1 MNLQESGEMYL
12 ETLYILSKDQDV
24 VRSIDL
30 ANAMGYSK
38 PSISRAVHNL
48 QDQGFLLMGDD
59 GRLELTDKGLQ
70 VAQIMFDRHVFFSN
84 YFIAIGVEPRRA
96 IEDACSLEHVI
107 SQETY
112 ERMKEHIN
120 TVMKWDDK
128 DHYTEYM
135 KNKQDFE

>member
-12 ETLYILSKDQDV
+12 ETLHILSKDQDI

-48 QDQGFLLMGDD
+48 QDQGFLTMGED
-59 GRLELTDKGLQ
+59 GRLELTDKGLG
-70 VAQIMFDRHVFFSN
+70 VAQTIFDRHVFFSN
-84 YFIAIGVEPRRA
+84 YFIAICVEPRKA

-112 ERMKEHIN
+112 EHMKKHIN
-120 TVMKWDDK
+120 TVMEWDNK
-128 DHYTEYM
+128 DHYTAYL
-135 KNKQDFE
+135 KNKQAFL